1 MEDEKKIE
9 VVETKVDETD
19 WEAKYLETQAN
30 LDKVAAERENYKKG
44 MLAAKG
50 KSGDDTDET
59 EEERIARI
67 VEEKLQGSTEAQLLK
82 QKDDIAKR
90 ALQENKELKVA
101 LKNRTQIGASAGQ
114 GGGQGGDVKTDFW
127 TPDQLAYFKKRG
139 IDPEKAK
146 ENYLKLKNN

>member
-1 MEDEKKIE
+1 MEDEKKVE
-9 VVETKVDETD
+9 VETKVDETD

-50 KSGDDTDET
+50 KSDDDES
-59 EEERIARI
+59 EEDKIARI

-82 QKDDIAKR
+82 QKDEIAKR

-127 TPDQLAYFKKRG
+127 TPEQLAYFKKRG